1 MDFLYSVGSDVLIN
15 SFTVNLKT
23 NTSIAVVNE
32 LQKITFNELSGK
44 RIHIYRMQ

>member
-15 SFTVNLKT
+15 AFTVNLKT

-32 LQKITFNELSGK
+32 LQNIAFNELSGK
-44 RIHIYRMQ
+44 GINNYHMQ